1 MPLFSEKA
9 STHDKITSI
18 SQVLI
23 LDKNDNVAEVL
34 SNFFINVV
42 PNINFPKYHE
52 KSINIG
58 HIEDPITRSI
68 EQHKNHS

>member
-42 PNINFPKYHE
+42 PNT
-52 KSINIG
+52 INIG